1 MAMTA
6 ARAMAMA
13 RAVVAVLLLVQILG
27 AMAVSARTMKG
38 EGWLED
44 GIGMVVDMLGE
55 LKSGGNSPTHCC

>member
-1 MAMTA
+1 
-6 ARAMAMA
+6 MA